1 NHLNAMGISY
11 YKKKRAPKY
20 TEKQLE
26 DVPTRARRLYRLLL
40 NGDFELV
47 MDDEKYFLL
56 NSESVAANR
65 DFYTS
70 DKNVTPPEIKFRRS
84 QKYEPKILVW
94 VALLETGLSEPF
106 FAKQQQAAAS
116 DIIKKEKLLF
126 WPDLASSHYGHKV
139 TQYLDEN
146 HVQYVERQ
154 SNPPNCPQSRS
165 IETLWSILADM
176 MYEGG
181 WEAKT
186 IYQLKRRIA
195 KKLKEIDIE
204 VFQATFSSVRKQ
216 LRKIAD
222 KGPYASCSS

>member
-1 NHLNAMGISY
+1 MGISY

-26 DVPTRARRLYRLLL
+26 EVPTRARRLYRLLL

-56 NSESVAANR
+56 DSESVAANR

-116 DIIKKEKLLF
+116 
-126 WPDLASSHYGHKV
+126 G
-139 TQYLDEN
+139 Q
-146 HVQYVERQ
+146 
-154 SNPPNCPQSRS
+154 
-165 IETLWSILADM
+165 
-176 MYEGG
+176 
-181 WEAKT
+181 
-186 IYQLKRRIA
+186 
-195 KKLKEIDIE
+195 
-204 VFQATFSSVRKQ
+204 
-216 LRKIAD
+216 
-222 KGPYASCSS
+222 